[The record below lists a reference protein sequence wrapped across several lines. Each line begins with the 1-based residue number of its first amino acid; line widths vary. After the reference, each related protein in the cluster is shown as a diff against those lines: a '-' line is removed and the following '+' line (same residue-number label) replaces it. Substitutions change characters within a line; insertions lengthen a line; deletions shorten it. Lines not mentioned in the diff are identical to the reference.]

1 MIRIDF
7 LGFEGFTLN
16 TNSSNPKKSILII
29 LQNPTNPNSNR
40 PNHSKS
46 TRMKHSTEETV
57 KQATLAFLKTYYK
70 YRPRAGETV
79 VSYDL
84 MTQKG
89 HIVDGHLTFPKPD
102 GTPFVA
108 TFEATSA
115 DKAYEVVFTRQQK
128 QLNWDAFAFASLLTM
143 ACILFIWY
151 SERWSLDSVG
161 WFQTIAMIALSLFVL
176 SAGFMF
182 VFRRLPRYRR
192 IYAIEQFKQYFADEQ
207 WISISHDVFQN
218 AQDIEL
224 LELKQQCVRNGF
236 GLIRVDTAE
245 NLEMLI
251 TPAREEVFEHR
262 RGVFNFLNQVDN
274 PDKLPAKAKNSMAAK
289 VGKVLS
295 NPIRF
300 FRKVTERFN
309 DRPYSTQMAVSF
321 ASCMVLTG
329 LLYTEAQKKSVINLD
344 GDHRYTDS
352 LQQAA
357 RTMQGESKEYLMYPE
372 YEKGISNG
380 KSTQSYHDGEV
391 PRPIQTEPKATNN
404 GLQSKGAEP
413 ATELSGDAIGLY
425 VYSTADRV
433 FNAYPCGRVDV
444 TGDQFI
450 VQEGVYPNFA
460 SAKAR
465 IETLMKQ
472 NMFANCISLGCTN
485 SVERGYAVYFDL
497 MFNDR
502 GTANALAIN
511 KMKEFEQLKLIH
523 DIKIRKL

>member
-1 MIRIDF
+1 
-7 LGFEGFTLN
+7 
-16 TNSSNPKKSILII
+16 
-29 LQNPTNPNSNR
+29 
-40 PNHSKS
+40 
-46 TRMKHSTEETV
+46 MKHSTEETV

-79 VSYDL
+79 VNYDL
-84 MTQKG
+84 MTEKG

-128 QLNWDAFAFASLLTM
+128 QLNWDAFACASLLTM
-143 ACILFIWY
+143 AWLLVIWY
-151 SERWSLDSVG
+151 SERWTLDASG

-176 SAGFMF
+176 SMGFIF

-236 GLIRVDTAE
+236 GLIRVDAEE

-262 RGVFNFLNQVDN
+262 RGVFSFLNQADN
-274 PDKLPAKAKNSMAAK
+274 PDKIPAKSKNTMAAK
-289 VGKVLS
+289 VGKALS

-309 DRPYSTQMAVSF
+309 DKPYSTQMAVSF
-321 ASCMVLTG
+321 TSCMVLTG
-329 LLYTEAQKKSVINLD
+329 LLYTESQKKSVINLD
-344 GDHRYTDS
+344 GNRRYSDS

-357 RTMQGESKEYLMYPE
+357 RTMNGESKEYVTYPE
-372 YEKGISNG
+372 FEKGVSNG
-380 KSTQSYHDGEV
+380 KATQSYRDGEV
-391 PRPIQTEPKATNN
+391 SHPIQTQPQATDN
-404 GLQSKGAEP
+404 GLQSKGAAP

-425 VYSTADRV
+425 VYSMADKV
-433 FNAYPCGRVDV
+433 FNAYPCGRVEV

-450 VQEGVYPNFA
+450 VQEGIYPNFA

-485 SVERGYAVYFDL
+485 AVERGYAVYFDL

-502 GTANALAIN
+502 ENANTLAIK